1 MRFKCDMQPQ
11 ISTQEMHEL
20 PQTEREIERKREI
33 GRERERK
40 IYRYW
45 ITREF
50 KQSKQSVDQIYFY

>member
-1 MRFKCDMQPQ
+1 MQPQ

-20 PQTEREIERKREI
+20 PRTERQIEREIAR
-33 GRERERK
+33 GRERK